1 MNANGKKPSRRPG
14 RSKPPIRRLALNVLP
29 PKISWLIL
37 LKNNMPIII
46 RASGVV
52 MRNKKILLVSAGNR
66 PFYWTP
72 DGKLEP
78 RETALDALHREFQEE
93 LGVKITAVKRY
104 LDYQCSAEEEE
115 IINPGKFMRL

>member
-1 MNANGKKPSRRPG
+1 
-14 RSKPPIRRLALNVLP
+14 
-29 PKISWLIL
+29 
-37 LKNNMPIII
+37 MPIII

-78 RETALDALHREFQEE
+78 SETALHALHREFQEE